1 MSTASDLPR
10 EFPRLERFAE
20 ADATCLACRA
30 DTSRMH
36 PNATDLATLRTLA
49 ETAVE
54 AASRAT
60 RAVHDLPGDV
70 SALLKDDRSPV
81 TIADFAAQA
90 VVAMTLARA
99 SGSPPRLVGEEHP
112 AALEG
117 ETGRPMLEAVTAAVR
132 VVFPEASTEDV
143 LEAVGHGTAEPCDEG
158 FWTLD
163 PVDGTK
169 GFLRRQQYAV
179 ALAWIEHGAP
189 LVGALGC
196 PHLPP
201 NSQGDVEHAD
211 ATGCIA
217 SAARGAGAT
226 LRAIGTPVESARSIH
241 AVVWSAGDG
250 IVCCESVESGH
261 SKQDRTAA
269 VLAACGSAAAP
280 VRLDSQCK
288 YAVVARGQ
296 AHAYLRL
303 PTKAGYVERI
313 WDHAAGSLV
322 ATEAGALVTD
332 IDGKPLDFSH
342 GRGLET
348 NRGIVAASAA
358 LHPRLIEAIAR
369 S

>member
-1 MSTASDLPR
+1 MTASTSALADR
-10 EFPRLERFAE
+10 RFLAE
-20 ADATCLACRA
+20 A
-30 DTSRMH
+30 
-36 PNATDLATLRTLA
+36 
-49 ETAVE
+49 AVE

-60 RAVHDLPGDV
+60 RAVHELPGEV
-70 SALLKDDRSPV
+70 SSLLKDDRSPV

-99 SGSPPRLVGEEHP
+99 TGAAPHLVGEEHP
-112 AALEG
+112 SALEG
-117 ETGRPMLEAVTAAVR
+117 DAGRPMLDAVTAAVR
-132 VVFPEASTEDV
+132 VVFRQATTDEV
-143 LEAVGHGTAEPCDEG
+143 LEAVGHGTAEPNEAG

-179 ALAWIEHGAP
+179 ALAWIEHGVP
-189 LVGALGC
+189 IVGALGC

-201 NSQGDVEHAD
+201 DPHGDVERAD

-217 SAARGAGAT
+217 SAARGGGAT
-226 LRAIGTPVESARSIH
+226 LRAIGASASDARPIH
-241 AVVWSAGDG
+241 AAAWSPGEG

-269 VLAACGSAAAP
+269 VLAACGSAAPP

-322 ATEAGALVTD
+322 ATEAGAVVTD

-342 GRGLET
+342 GRGLER

-358 LHPRLIEAIAR
+358 LHPRLIEAIAHV
-369 S
+369 

>member
-1 MSTASDLPR
+1 MPESNSDLADR
-10 EFPRLERFAE
+10 RRLAE
-20 ADATCLACRA
+20 A
-30 DTSRMH
+30 
-36 PNATDLATLRTLA
+36 
-49 ETAVE
+49 AVE

-60 RAVHDLPGDV
+60 RAVHELPGEV

-99 SGSPPRLVGEEHP
+99 GGEAPRLVGEEHP
-112 AALEG
+112 SALEG
-117 ETGRPMLEAVTAAVR
+117 EAGRPMLDAVTAAVR
-132 VVFPEASTEDV
+132 VVFPQATAGEV
-143 LEAVGHGTAEPCDEG
+143 LEAVGHGTAEPSEAG

-179 ALAWIEHGAP
+179 ALAWIERGVP
-189 LVGALGC
+189 IVGALGC

-201 NSQGDVEHAD
+201 GADGDVERAD

-217 SAARGAGAT
+217 SATRGGGAT
-226 LRAIGTPVESARSIH
+226 LRPIGAAPGAARSIH
-241 AVVWSAGDG
+241 AARWAPGDG

-269 VLAACGSAAAP
+269 VLAACGSAAPP

-322 ATEAGALVTD
+322 AIEAGATVTD
-332 IDGKPLDFSH
+332 IDGKPLDFAH
-342 GRGLET
+342 GRGLER

-369 S
+369 P

>member
-1 MSTASDLPR
+1 
-10 EFPRLERFAE
+10 
-20 ADATCLACRA
+20 
-30 DTSRMH
+30 
-36 PNATDLATLRTLA
+36 
-49 ETAVE
+49 
-54 AASRAT
+54 
-60 RAVHDLPGDV
+60 
-70 SALLKDDRSPV
+70 

-143 LEAVGHGTAEPCDEG
+143 LQAVGHGTAEPGTEG
-158 FWTLD
+158 YWPLA
-163 PVDGTK
+163 PVDGTQ
-169 GFLRRQQYAV
+169 GVLRRPQYAT
-179 ALAWIEHGAP
+179 EAP
-189 LVGALGC
+189 V
-196 PHLPP
+196 
-201 NSQGDVEHAD
+201 
-211 ATGCIA
+211 
-217 SAARGAGAT
+217 SAAMS
-226 LRAIGTPVESARSIH
+226 TPVESARSIH
-241 AVVWSAGDG
+241 AAVWSAGDG

-322 ATEAGALVTD
+322 ATEAGAIVTD

>member
-1 MSTASDLPR
+1 MP
-10 EFPRLERFAE
+10 EP
-20 ADATCLACRA
+20 
-30 DTSRMH
+30 TS
-36 PNATDLATLRTLA
+36 DLATRRHLA
-49 ETAVE
+49 EAAVE

-60 RAVHDLPGDV
+60 RAVHELPGEV

-99 SGSPPRLVGEEHP
+99 SGMAPHLVGEEHP

-117 ETGRPMLEAVTAAVR
+117 DAGRQMLDAVTAAVR
-132 VVFPEASTEDV
+132 VVFPDATPDDV
-143 LEAVGHGTAEPCDEG
+143 LEAVGHGTAEPCDAG

-201 NSQGDVEHAD
+201 NPDGDVEHAD
-211 ATGCIA
+211 PTGCIA
-217 SAARGAGAT
+217 SAARGGGAT
-226 LRAIGTPVESARSIH
+226 LRAIGASASDARPIR
-241 AVVWSAGDG
+241 AAAWSRGEG

-322 ATEAGALVTD
+322 ATEAGAIVTD

-342 GRGLET
+342 GRGLER

-358 LHPRLIEAIAR
+358 LHPRLIEAIAQ